1 MTAPTSMPTALV
13 ATGSARGVS
22 LTTIPASAS
31 RSATPKASAI
41 PATGMFSEIR
51 SAARMRDACQRD
63 QGADHRPQS
72 EAFQPVERGE
82 DQGE

>member
-31 RSATPKASAI
+31 RSATPKASAM

-51 SAARMRDACQRD
+51 SAARTATPTSATREPITARNRKRSSPWS
-63 QGADHRPQS
+63 GARI
-72 EAFQPVERGE
+72 R
-82 DQGE
+82 